1 MTAPARRP
9 SAPELAD
16 GLLAGN
22 RTLLARAIT
31 LVESRRPEDQTV
43 ALDLLDLILP
53 HTGRSVRVGITGA
66 PGVGKSSF
74 IDRFGAHLVAT
85 GRKLAVLAVD
95 PSSTLTGGSILGD
108 KTRMQELSL
117 LPEAFVRPSPSAGNL
132 GGAARKTR
140 EAMLLCEAAGF
151 DTILI
156 ETVGV
161 GQSEAAVADM
171 VDLLALLLL
180 PAGGDDLQGIKR
192 GILERADLLIIN
204 KADGLLES
212 TAKRTARDYAAALHV
227 LPRDRHEAPPVLL
240 TSALTG
246 AGIEEV
252 WQTLLRL
259 HAANC
264 ASGDADSRRRAQRER
279 WLTDAIATGIEE
291 ALAAQPEAAAARE
304 AAMRSVTAG
313 FQHPGRAARA
323 VVEAFLHSGAKPSA
337 D

>member
-1 MTAPARRP
+1 MSGAGRRP
-9 SAPELAD
+9 SAEELAA
-16 GLLAGN
+16 GILAGN

-31 LVESRRPEDQTV
+31 TVESRRPEDQAV
-43 ALDLLDLILP
+43 ALDLLDRILP
-53 HTGRSVRVGITGA
+53 HTGGALRIGVTGA

-74 IDRFGAHLVAT
+74 IDRFGAHVVAS
-85 GRKLAVLAVD
+85 GRRLAVLAID

-108 KTRMQELSL
+108 KTRMQELAM
-117 LPEAFVRPSPSAGNL
+117 LPGAFVRPSPSAGTL
-132 GGAARKTR
+132 GGAARNTR

-227 LPRDRHEAPPVLL
+227 LPRDAAEPPPVLL
-240 TSALTG
+240 ASALEG
-246 AGIEEV
+246 RGIAEV
-252 WQTLLRL
+252 WETLLRL
-259 HAANC
+259 RASRD
-264 ASGDADSRRRAQRER
+264 ASGHTEARRRSQRER
-279 WLTDAIATGIEE
+279 WLAESIAAGIDE
-291 ALAAQPEAAAARE
+291 ALAADPDAHAARSE
-304 AAMRSVTAG
+304 AMRLVTDG
-313 FQHPGRAARA
+313 LQHPARAARA
-323 VVEAFLHSGAKPSA
+323 VVDTFLRGARKPER

>member
-1 MTAPARRP
+1 
-9 SAPELAD
+9 
-16 GLLAGN
+16 
-22 RTLLARAIT
+22 
-31 LVESRRPEDQTV
+31 
-43 ALDLLDLILP
+43 
-53 HTGRSVRVGITGA
+53 
-66 PGVGKSSF
+66 
-74 IDRFGAHLVAT
+74 
-85 GRKLAVLAVD
+85 
-95 PSSTLTGGSILGD
+95 
-108 KTRMQELSL
+108 MQELSL

-171 VDLLALLLL
+171 VDLLALLLF

-212 TAKRTARDYAAALHV
+212 TAKRTARDYASALHV

-313 FQHPGRAARA
+313 LQHPGRAARA

>member
-1 MTAPARRP
+1 MTGAARRP

-16 GLLAGN
+16 GILACN

-31 LVESRRPEDQTV
+31 MVESRRPEDQAV

-95 PSSTLTGGSILGD
+95 PSSTLTGGSILGVC
-108 KTRMQELSL
+108 LS
-117 LPEAFVRPSPSAGNL
+117 A
-132 GGAARKTR
+132 
-140 EAMLLCEAAGF
+140 
-151 DTILI
+151 
-156 ETVGV
+156 
-161 GQSEAAVADM
+161 AAVADL

-212 TAKRTARDYAAALHV
+212 TAKRTARDYASALHV
-227 LPRDRHEAPPVLL
+227 LPRERSEAPPVLL

-313 FQHPGRAARA
+313 LQHPGRAARA

>member
-9 SAPELAD
+9 SARELAD

-31 LVESRRPEDQTV
+31 MVESRRPDDQAV

-53 HTGRSVRVGITGA
+53 HTGGSLRVGITGA

-74 IDRFGAHLVAT
+74 IDRFGANLVAS

-108 KTRMQELSL
+108 KTRMQELAL
-117 LPEAFVRPSPSAGNL
+117 LPEAFVRPSPSAGTL

-204 KADGLLES
+204 KADGLL
-212 TAKRTARDYAAALHV
+212 
-227 LPRDRHEAPPVLL
+227 
-240 TSALTG
+240 
-246 AGIEEV
+246 
-252 WQTLLRL
+252 
-259 HAANC
+259 
-264 ASGDADSRRRAQRER
+264 
-279 WLTDAIATGIEE
+279 
-291 ALAAQPEAAAARE
+291 
-304 AAMRSVTAG
+304 
-313 FQHPGRAARA
+313 
-323 VVEAFLHSGAKPSA
+323 
-337 D
+337 

>member
-9 SAPELAD
+9 SARELAD

-31 LVESRRPEDQTV
+31 MVESRRPDDQAV

-53 HTGRSVRVGITGA
+53 HTGGSLRVGITGA

-74 IDRFGAHLVAT
+74 IDRFGAHLVAS

-117 LPEAFVRPSPSAGNL
+117 LPEAFVRPSPSAGTL

-212 TAKRTARDYAAALHV
+212 TAKRTARDYASALHV
-227 LPRDRHEAPPVLL
+227 LPRDRNEAPPVLL

-246 AGIEEV
+246 AGIDEV

-259 HAANC
+259 HADAL
-264 ASGDADSRRRAQRER
+264 ASGEAEARRRAQRER

-291 ALAAQPEAAAARE
+291 ALAAQPEAAAAH
-304 AAMRSVTAG
+304 ADAMHRVTAG
-313 FQHPGRAARA
+313 LQHPARAAGA
-323 VVEAFLHSGAKPSA
+323 VVAAFLRGAA
-337 D
+337 DPKAD

>member
-9 SAPELAD
+9 SARELAD

-31 LVESRRPEDQTV
+31 MVESRRPDDQAV

-53 HTGRSVRVGITGA
+53 HTGGSLRVGITGA

-74 IDRFGAHLVAT
+74 IDRFGAHLVAS

-117 LPEAFVRPSPSAGNL
+117 LPEAFVRPSPSAGTL

-212 TAKRTARDYAAALHV
+212 TAKRTARDYASALHV
-227 LPRDRHEAPPVLL
+227 LPRDRAEAPPVLL
-240 TSALTG
+240 ASALTG
-246 AGIEEV
+246 AGIDEV

-259 HAANC
+259 HADAT
-264 ASGDADSRRRAQRER
+264 ASGEADARRRAQRER
-279 WLTDAIATGIEE
+279 WLTDAIATGIEA
-291 ALAAQPEAAAARE
+291 ALAAQPEAAAAHAE
-304 AAMRSVTAG
+304 AMRRVTAG
-313 FQHPGRAARA
+313 LQHPARAAGA
-323 VVEAFLHSGAKPSA
+323 VVAAFLRGAGDPKA